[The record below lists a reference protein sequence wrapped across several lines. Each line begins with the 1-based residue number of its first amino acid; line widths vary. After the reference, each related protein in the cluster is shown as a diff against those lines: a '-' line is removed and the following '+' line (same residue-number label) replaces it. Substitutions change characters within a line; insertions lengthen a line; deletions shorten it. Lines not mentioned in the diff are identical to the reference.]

1 MGSRHQPVPAAGHRG
16 GRRRVR
22 LAEAKIRFRDPPSRC
37 ALDGPL
43 KFHKSQLVSR
53 IRTMKLRSL
62 ILATIVLLALF
73 GILYW
78 SNHRK
83 PTDEAVKPSS
93 DAPAIL
99 KLDESSI
106 NKVEVKK
113 PDADPIVL
121 TKSTSGAW
129 QITAPQT
136 YRADQANVS
145 STLSSLASLNSQRV
159 VDDKPSDL
167 KQYGLEPSPIEI
179 DITEKDN
186 KSQKLLLGDTTPTG
200 NAVYTMLAGDP
211 RVYTIASYNKNTIA
225 KTLNEFRDKRLLPVS
240 ADQVSRLDIIRKNQT
255 IEFGRTKDEWQI
267 LQPKPMRADST
278 QVGDLVQKLTDAK
291 MDLSASEPKSS
302 TSAFTSG
309 TPVVTAKTT
318 DPSGT
323 QELEIR
329 KNKDAYYAK
338 SSAVDGI
345 YKVNADLAQALDK
358 DADDFRNKKLFD
370 FGFTDPTKGEMH
382 VNSKTYSFTRNGHDW
397 WSNGKKMEV
406 DTLAPLLSDIRDLAA
421 DKFAE
426 SGFANP
432 TIDIAVTSE

>member
-1 MGSRHQPVPAAGHRG
+1 
-16 GRRRVR
+16 
-22 LAEAKIRFRDPPSRC
+22 
-37 ALDGPL
+37 
-43 KFHKSQLVSR
+43 
-53 IRTMKLRSL
+53 MKLRSL

-73 GILYW
+73 GVLYW

-83 PTDEAVKPSS
+83 PADEAVKPSTDS
-93 DAPAIL
+93 PAIL

-106 NKVEVKK
+106 TKVEVKK
-113 PDADPIVL
+113 PDTDPIVL
-121 TKSTSGAW
+121 TKSDSGAW

-136 YRADQANVS
+136 YRADQANIS

-167 KQYGLEPSPIEI
+167 KQYGLEPSPIEV
-179 DITEKDN
+179 DVTEKDN

-200 NAVYTMLAGDP
+200 NAVYAMLAGDP

-225 KTLNEFRDKRLLPVS
+225 KSLNDFRDKRLLPVS

-291 MDLSASEPKSS
+291 MDLNGSDPKASA
-302 TSAFTSG
+302 SAFTSG
-309 TPVVTAKTT
+309 TAIVTAKTT

-323 QELEIR
+323 QELQIK

-345 YKVNADLAQALDK
+345 YKVNADLPQALDK
-358 DADDFRNKKLFD
+358 NADDFRNKKLFD
-370 FGFTDPTKGEMH
+370 FGFTDPTKVEMH
-382 VNSKTYSFTRNGHDW
+382 ANSKTYSFTRSGHDW

-406 DTLAPLLSDIRDLAA
+406 DTLAPLLSDVRDLAA
-421 DKFAE
+421 DKFAD
-426 SGFANP
+426 SGFVNP
-432 TIDIAVTSE
+432 TIDISVTSEDGKRTEKISIAKSGDAYMAQRENDPTLYHLTSSSVDDLLKTADNVKPAAAPSK